1 MLDTPAFESLA
12 ADSLVLLEVD
22 LPQNSALDA
31 TLRAEAHPQNRPGI
45 LRARV
50 QYGMAVAQTVEDLE
64 QVRRQLKELIPQ
76 LPPDEAAS
84 EQHLLDH
91 FFQDL
96 PALLNTLKHS
106 RQGY

>member
-76 LPPDEAAS
+76 RPPDEAALS
-84 EQHLLDH
+84 S
-91 FFQDL
+91 
-96 PALLNTLKHS
+96 TCWTISS
-106 RQGY
+106 RTSRPCSIP